1 MNTKT
6 RPSTLHWQPAL
17 LRPEEYVCGLDDI
30 HQAIHIILRTPRG
43 SDPHRPLFG
52 SNLWH
57 YIDYPIER
65 AIPHV
70 VRESVEAIR
79 QWEPRCRLLKVTPV
93 IDGEHLTLRVQWRA
107 ADDVINSTEV
117 LWR

>member
-1 MNTKT
+1 MIFIRQYTSFCT
-6 RPSTLHWQPAL
+6 RRAA
-17 LRPEEYVCGLDDI
+17 
-30 HQAIHIILRTPRG
+30 AIPTGR
-43 SDPHRPLFG
+43 FG
-52 SNLWH
+52 SNLWR

-79 QWEPRCRLLKVTPV
+79 MWEPRCRLLKVTPS

-107 ADDVINSTEV
+107 ADDVINTTEV

>member
-1 MNTKT
+1 
-6 RPSTLHWQPAL
+6 
-17 LRPEEYVCGLDDI
+17 
-30 HQAIHIILRTPRG
+30 
-43 SDPHRPLFG
+43 
-52 SNLWH
+52 
-57 YIDYPIER
+57 R

-107 ADDVINSTEV
+107 ADGVINSTEV

>member
-6 RPSTLHWQPAL
+6 RPSTLHWQTAL
-17 LRPEEYVCGLDDI
+17 QRPEEYVCGLDDI

-107 ADDVINSTEV
+107 ADGVINSTEV